1 MSTRKPRNASMWA
14 KPFAVLL
21 GSIASLAAAA
31 EQSYVD
37 YARVLHVD
45 PIIEAV
51 AVPVEAERCDDARRA
66 ERADTEFAGEVRTFV
81 TGISIGTAIAEEIR
95 HRERTAAMRGCR
107 RVTRYETQD
116 QIVAYRVHY
125 SYGGD
130 VFVRRMDT
138 HPGERMQVRV
148 NLSTH

>member
-1 MSTRKPRNASMWA
+1 MWA

-21 GSIASLAAAA
+21 GSIASLAAAGD
-31 EQSYVD
+31 QSYVD

-51 AVPVEAERCDDARRA
+51 AVAVEAERCDDTRRT
-66 ERADTEFAGEVRTFV
+66 ERADTEFAGDIRRSEVGT
-81 TGISIGTAIAEEIR
+81 SIAEAIAEEIR
-95 HRERTAAMRGCR
+95 HRERTAATRRCR
-107 RVTRYETQD
+107 PVTRYETQD

-148 NLSTH
+148 NLSPF

>member
-1 MSTRKPRNASMWA
+1 MSTRKPRIVSMRVQPIA
-14 KPFAVLL
+14 GLL
-21 GSIASLAAAA
+21 GAIVSLAAAA

-51 AVPVEAERCDDARRA
+51 AVPVEAERCDDARGA
-66 ERADTEFAGEVRTFV
+66 ERADTEFAGEVRTSD
-81 TGISIGTAIAEEIR
+81 TGTSIGTAIAEEIR
-95 HRERTAAMRGCR
+95 YRERAAAMRGCR
-107 RVTRYETQD
+107 RVTRYETQE

-130 VFVRRMDT
+130 VFVRRMAT

-148 NLSTH
+148 NLSPH